1 MYQSLPAYKRIF
13 SIGIILFTL
22 AITAVYLSRQIYDP
36 DLFWHLK
43 TGQWIWENKSLPH
56 TDPFGIPPFL
66 DSSPRNDFILTSYWL
81 IQLILYGFYSLFGM
95 SGIIVFRWV
104 IAGICVTICAGW
116 TNLRNSIVTA
126 IVALG
131 IIQILELYCIERP
144 QFVSFVCFGALL
156 INLFRFF
163 EQDAERSL
171 WRLLIPLSLLM
182 MLWSNM
188 HGGFVIGQAI
198 LIFCVVTE
206 GIKFFHPS
214 LLPLSAKEYRILLIS
229 SITALLASFINPN
242 AINLIKYIP
251 TIFDANNYGNLNISE
266 ELSIFE
272 FYKSSKND
280 VVFFYITSMLLTVTA
295 LLSSKHRKNITLL
308 GILAGAM
315 FFGCLHMRLMPFFLV
330 SATIFMSRYIETECS
345 TLKVKVVAILMLAV
359 TTFYCL
365 SDEHAFMY
373 KATKS
378 GWVPEVHFPVNAADF
393 IATNKISGNIY
404 TTMNWGGYMIWR
416 MGAENKMFYDGRIL
430 NLQRAWEYN
439 NSLIVTL
446 NQRSYWK
453 GLFNMYDVR
462 IVVLPIY
469 VDGSQSVLAQSIF
482 ADNEWGMAF
491 ADQTEVVF
499 VRKRMDS
506 HAN

>member
-1 MYQSLPAYKRIF
+1 MFRYLPACKRFF
-13 SIGIILFTL
+13 SIGMMLFTL
-22 AITAVYLSRQIYDP
+22 VITGIYLSRQIYDP
-36 DLFWHLK
+36 DFFWHLK
-43 TGQWIWENKSLPH
+43 TGQWIWENGSLPY

-104 IAGICVTICAGW
+104 IAGICLMIFAGW
-116 TNLRNSIVTA
+116 TNLRNSFVLM
-126 IVALG
+126 VLALG

-144 QFVSFVCFGALL
+144 QFVSFVCFGVLL
-156 INLFRFF
+156 TNLFRFF
-163 EQDAERSL
+163 EQGAEKSL
-171 WRLLIPLSLLM
+171 WRLLLPLSIVM
-182 MLWSNM
+182 ILWSNM
-188 HGGFVIGQAI
+188 HGGFLIGQAI
-198 LIFCVVTE
+198 LVYFIVTE
-206 GIKFFHPS
+206 GIKFLHPS
-214 LLPLSAKEYRILLIS
+214 LLPLSAKDYRILLIS

-242 AINLIKYIP
+242 AINLIKYVP

-272 FYKSSKND
+272 FYKSSKNNI
-280 VVFFYITSMLLTVTA
+280 VFFYITSMLLTATA

-308 GILAGAM
+308 GILAGAL

-345 TLKVKVVAILMLAV
+345 ALKIKVILLMLAV
-359 TTFYCL
+359 TTYYCL

-378 GWVPEVHFPVNAADF
+378 GWIPEVHFPVNAADF
-393 IATNKISGNIY
+393 ISTNKISGNIY

-416 MGAENKMFYDGRIL
+416 MGIDNKMFYDGRIL

-439 NSLIVTL
+439 NSLIITL

-453 GLFNMYDVR
+453 GLFNMYNVR
-462 IVVLPIY
+462 IAVLPIY
-469 VDGSQSVLAQSIF
+469 VEGSQNVLAKSIF
-482 ADNEWGMAF
+482 EDNEWAMLF
-491 ADQTEVVF
+491 SDQTEVVF
-499 VRKRMDS
+499 VRKSMDY